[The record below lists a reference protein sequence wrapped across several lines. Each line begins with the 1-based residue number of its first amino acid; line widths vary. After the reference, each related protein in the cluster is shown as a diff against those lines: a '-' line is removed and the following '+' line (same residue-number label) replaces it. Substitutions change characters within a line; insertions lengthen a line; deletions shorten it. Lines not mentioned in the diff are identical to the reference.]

1 MDSDVEWRI
10 LQDAKEAT
18 ILRKCVGQIE
28 MILHTDDA
36 VMVRLARIQVEV
48 EAAAAKINE
57 LRWGETDE

>member
-1 MDSDVEWRI
+1 MDSNLEWRI
-10 LQDAKEAT
+10 LQDAKEIE
-18 ILRKCVGQIE
+18 ILRRCVGQIE
-28 MILHTDDA
+28 MILITDDA